1 MMNTFNLDLDLSKA
15 GTPQVV
21 IMRQADHLGTTIV
34 ATLYDHGEA
43 FTQAGL
49 TAEMVMTLPD
59 KKHYYR
65 NSATYSAGTVTHV
78 VDEVYACSA
87 HGRTEDAYF
96 ELKDS
101 SGKVYSTQPFT
112 VIVLRSGTEGMTEG
126 KDYDDEIIATIRAWL
141 VEHPEATTTV
151 QDDSLTTPKY
161 KDGSVTTAKMADG
174 SVTADKLASGLF
186 TVVTDAEIAAML
198 E

>member
-1 MMNTFNLDLDLSKA
+1 MNTFNLDLDLSKT

-34 ATLYDHGEA
+34 ANLYDHGVA
-43 FTQAGL
+43 LSQTGL

-59 KKHYYR
+59 RSHYYR
-65 NSATYSAGTVTHV
+65 KAASYAAGVVTHV
-78 VDEVYACSA
+78 VDEEYACSA
-87 HGRTEDAYF
+87 HGRTDDAYF
-96 ELKDS
+96 SLTDQ
-101 SGKVYSTQPFT
+101 SGNVYSTQPFT
-112 VIVLRSGTEGMTEG
+112 VLVLRSGTEGMSEG
-126 KDYDDEIIATIRAWL
+126 VSYDDEIVATIRAWL